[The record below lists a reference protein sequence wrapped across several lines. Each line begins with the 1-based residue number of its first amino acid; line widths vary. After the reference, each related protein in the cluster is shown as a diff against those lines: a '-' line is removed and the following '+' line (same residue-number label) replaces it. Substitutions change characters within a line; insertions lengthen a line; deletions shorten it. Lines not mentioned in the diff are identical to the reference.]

1 MKITPELL
9 LKAYASGYFPMA
21 ETAGSAELYWV
32 DPPLRG
38 IIPLDGFHVG
48 RSLRKVV
55 RAQRFEVSLDRDFQQ
70 TIEACASPR
79 HDRPDTWINA
89 EIKAL
94 YTELHR
100 LGHAHSVECWRDGA
114 FAGGLYGV
122 SLGGAFFGESM
133 VSLETDASKVALV
146 HLVAQLLS
154 DGFDLLDTQF
164 STEHLAHFGCIEVP
178 KSRYLTLL
186 NKALSRPRPFGATD
200 RRAALEALVSAA
212 PKAR

>member
-9 LKAYASGYFPMA
+9 LKAYAAGYFPMA
-21 ETAGSAELYWV
+21 ETASSAELYWV

-55 RAQRFEVSLDRDFQQ
+55 RSGRFTVTLDRDFQR
-70 TIEACASPR
+70 TIEACAAPR
-79 HDRPDTWINA
+79 GDRPDTWIND

-94 YTELHR
+94 YSELHR
-100 LGHAHSVECWRDGA
+100 LGNAHSVECWRDGR

-146 HLVAQLLS
+146 HLVAQLRS
-154 DGFDLLDTQF
+154 DGFELLDTQF
-164 STEHLAHFGCIEVP
+164 STEHLASFGCIEVP
-178 KSRYLTLL
+178 KSRYLALL
-186 NKALSRPRPFGATD
+186 NKALARHHPFGASD
-200 RRAALEALVSAA
+200 RAAALEALVSAT
-212 PKAR
+212 PEGR